1 MEKPPFHDGEVLIQ
15 EQVGEREV
23 AILNGRSIATRIPA
37 AARLFLGQQRI
48 CVLASTAAD
57 GYPWATFVTGPPG
70 FASVSEDLTILDL
83 AITQERGALEQAPAL
98 RSLKA
103 GDPIGLLFIE
113 LATRRR
119 LRING
124 SIARINVTGLLIAV
138 QEAFP
143 NCPKYIQR
151 RQIESVNAP
160 LPGLPLES
168 GTELTDT
175 AVQWIQGADTA
186 FVASAHPDGRLD
198 ASHRGG
204 NPGFVRIRDGVLLIP
219 DYPGNSLFNTFGN
232 FALNP
237 RAGLTFLDFDQA
249 RQLQL
254 TGEVTLHFGVTEETD
269 LTAGT
274 GRWWTFRPRRWIASP
289 WNTPLSWRF
298 IDASRFNP
306 NQ

>member
-1 MEKPPFHDGEVLIQ
+1 MEKTPFHDGEVLIQ

-23 AILNGRSIATRIPA
+23 AMLNGRSISTRVPA
-37 AARLFLGQQRI
+37 AARLFLSRQRI
-48 CVLASTAAD
+48 CVLASAAAD
-57 GYPWATFVTGPPG
+57 GDPWATFVTGSAG

-83 AITQERGALEQAPAL
+83 AITEERAAGEQAPAL
-98 RSLKA
+98 RSLSE

-124 SIARINVTGLLIAV
+124 SIARINVRGLQIAV

-151 RQIESVNAP
+151 RAIESVNAP
-160 LPGLPLES
+160 LPGLRLES

-175 AVQWIQGADTA
+175 AVQWIQRADTV

-204 NPGFVRIRDGVLLIP
+204 NPGFVRIREGALLIP

-254 TGEVTLHFGVTEETD
+254 TGEVALHFGVTEETE

-274 GRWWTFRPRRWIASP
+274 GRWWTFRPQRWIASP
-289 WNTPLSWRF
+289 WNTRLSWRY
-298 IDASRFNP
+298 IDASPFNP
-306 NQ
+306 

>member
-1 MEKPPFHDGEVLIQ
+1 MEKTPFHDGEVLIQ
-15 EQVGEREV
+15 EQVGEREA

-37 AARLFLGQQRI
+37 AARLFLSRQRI

-57 GYPWATFVTGPPG
+57 GDPWATFVTGPPG

-83 AITQERGALEQAPAL
+83 AVTRERAPPL

-124 SIARINVTGLLIAV
+124 FIARINITGLRIAV

-143 NCPKYIQR
+143 NCPTYIQR
-151 RQIESVNAP
+151 REIESVNSP
-160 LPGLPLES
+160 LPGMPLES

-175 AVQWIQGADTA
+175 AVQWIQGADTV
-186 FVASAHPDGRLD
+186 FVASGHPDGRLD

-204 NPGFVRIRDGVLLIP
+204 NPGFVRIRDGALLIP

-237 RAGLTFLDFDQA
+237 RAGLTFLDFDHA

-254 TGEVTLHFGVTEETD
+254 TGQVALHFGVTEETE

-274 GRWWTFRPRRWIASP
+274 GRWWTFRPQRWIASP
-289 WNTPLSWRF
+289 WNARLSWRY
-298 IDASRFNP
+298 IDASPFNP
-306 NQ
+306 

>member
-1 MEKPPFHDGEVLIQ
+1 MGKTPFHDGEILIQ
-15 EQVGEREV
+15 ERVGEREI
-23 AILNGRSIATRIPA
+23 AMLNGRSIAARIPA
-37 AARLFLGQQRI
+37 AARLFLSRQRI
-48 CVLASTAAD
+48 CVLASTAANGD
-57 GYPWATFVTGPPG
+57 PWATFVTGPSG

-83 AITQERGALEQAPAL
+83 ALTQERGAGEQAPSL

-124 SIARINVTGLLIAV
+124 SIARINAGLQIAV
-138 QEAFP
+138 QVAFP

-151 RQIESVNAP
+151 RQIEGVNAP
-160 LPGLPLES
+160 RPAFPLES

-175 AVQWIQGADTA
+175 VVEWIQRADTA

-198 ASHRGG
+198 AGHRGG
-204 NPGFVRIRDGVLLIP
+204 NPGFVRIREGALLIP

-254 TGEVTLHFGVTEETD
+254 TGEVALHFGVSEEIE

-274 GRWWTFRPRRWIASP
+274 GRWWKFRPQRWFASP
-289 WNTPLSWRF
+289 WNASLRWRY
-298 IDASRFNP
+298 IDASPFNP
-306 NQ
+306 